1 MTEQGESRNVVNER
15 QAELGQVRPGR
26 WMIPHPGGTPP
37 VPDAETLATA
47 VHRAGLERMRAH
59 SEPAVVRLLRV
70 VPWAERQAAIDE
82 ERRRRGDARL
92 DRAQQEALD
101 RRDQEDDR

>member
-1 MTEQGESRNVVNER
+1 MNEQTVVGQL
-15 QAELGQVRPGR
+15 QAELAQVRRPGR
-26 WMIPHPGGTPP
+26 WLIPHPGGTPP
-37 VPDAETLATA
+37 ALDAETLATA

-59 SEPAVVRLLRV
+59 DAPPAVQLARV
-70 VPWAERQAAIDE
+70 VPWAERQAAIDA